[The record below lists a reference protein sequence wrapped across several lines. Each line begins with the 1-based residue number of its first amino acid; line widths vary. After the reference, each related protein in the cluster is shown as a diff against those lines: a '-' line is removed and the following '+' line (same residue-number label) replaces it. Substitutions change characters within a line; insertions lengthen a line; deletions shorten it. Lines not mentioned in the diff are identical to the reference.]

1 MAFGSWFKNIVKG
14 AKNVIGKVLP
24 KVKNVA
30 ETVGRFAPLINQ
42 AGNLIGGNV
51 GEAINTIGNGVS
63 KFNRLRSPTELDG
76 KANGLFGANGAGARR
91 IVGANGSGVRRFDIP
106 LLKE

>member
-51 GEAINTIGNGVS
+51 GDVINTIGKGVS
-63 KFNRLRSPTELDG
+63 KLNDRINYKGGNVNAL
-76 KANGLFGANGAGARR
+76 GANGAGARR

>member
-42 AGNLIGGNV
+42 AGNLIGGSA

-63 KFNRLRSPTELDG
+63 KLNRN
-76 KANGLFGANGAGARR
+76 ANGLFGANGAGARR

>member
-42 AGNLIGGNV
+42 AGNLIGGQCLHFSQL
-51 GEAINTIGNGVS
+51 E
-63 KFNRLRSPTELDG
+63 
-76 KANGLFGANGAGARR
+76 
-91 IVGANGSGVRRFDIP
+91 IVKLCKSHTKLYENCDKNIHFFY
-106 LLKE
+106 LLQ